1 MKRGRV
7 YKAVLT
13 GFSDRQKTVY
23 ILDSEEQECLRALWD
38 ANELREF
45 DYECRLALDLH
56 DIPSRFDGDWYE
68 RFEFYLTE
76 HNRLIVVDECGYS
89 V

>member
-1 MKRGRV
+1 MKRGRE

-13 GFSDRQKTVY
+13 GFGYRQKTVY
-23 ILDSEEQECLRALWD
+23 ILDSEEQEYLRALWD

-45 DYECRLALDLH
+45 DRECRLALDLH
-56 DIPSRFDGDWYE
+56 DIPSRFDGDWHE